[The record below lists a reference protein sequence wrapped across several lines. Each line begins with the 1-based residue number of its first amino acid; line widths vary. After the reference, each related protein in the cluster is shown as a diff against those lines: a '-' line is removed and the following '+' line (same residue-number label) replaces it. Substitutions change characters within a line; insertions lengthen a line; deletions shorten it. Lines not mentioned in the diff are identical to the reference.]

1 MPTHH
6 RIQYA
11 TVADIISDSERRQIP
26 QVHPDDGVTEIVAA
40 FKKSKHARLVYVVNE
55 DQHLYGAISLGN
67 LAKHLLFHLNDRE
80 IDNLHLMNMALAE
93 TAMDYIDR
101 PLMSAKLSD
110 SIEPVL
116 ANMLKASI
124 KEIPVVDSHG
134 KLVADMTLVD
144 ILDCCLEDLLH
155 EK

>member
-1 MPTHH
+1 
-6 RIQYA
+6 
-11 TVADIISDSERRQIP
+11 
-26 QVHPDDGVTEIVAA
+26 
-40 FKKSKHARLVYVVNE
+40 
-55 DQHLYGAISLGN
+55 
-67 LAKHLLFHLNDRE
+67 
-80 IDNLHLMNMALAE
+80 MNMALAE

-101 PLMSAKLSD
+101 PLVSAKLSD

-124 KEIPVVDSHG
+124 KEIPVVDDQG
-134 KLVADMTLVD
+134 KLLADMTLVD